1 VKIRKSQSM
10 KNLFILLITLT
21 ALASC
26 SKKVSE
32 LPDSTATGSNSFGAK
47 VDGKMWAPQGFGIM
61 PTAPTLEA
69 NFAGGDSYR
78 INARNFGSSPT
89 ETEFEIFLTNATGP
103 GTYLLNQETATY
115 PNQTAS
121 YASYTLR
128 KFNLISLWKTSPVTA
143 GKVVITKIDLAN
155 KIIAGSFEFS
165 ATDTYG
171 GASPINVTEGRFDLR
186 LN

>member
-1 VKIRKSQSM
+1 M
-10 KNLFILLITLT
+10 KHLLILLITVT
-21 ALASC
+21 ALVSC

-32 LPDSTATGSNSFGAK
+32 LPDASATGSNSFGAK
-47 VDGKMWAPQGFGIM
+47 VDGKMWVPQGFGIM

-103 GTYLLNQETATY
+103 GTYLLNQETAPY
-115 PNQTAS
+115 PNQSAS

-128 KFNLISLWKTSPVTA
+128 KFQLISLWKTSPSTA
-143 GKVVITKIDLAN
+143 GKVVITNLDVAN
-155 KIIAGSFEFS
+155 KIIAGSFEFT

-171 GASPINVTEGRFDLR
+171 TATPITVTEGRFDLK
-186 LN
+186 LQ

>member
-1 VKIRKSQSM
+1 M
-10 KNLFILLITLT
+10 KHLFILLISLT
-21 ALASC
+21 ALISC
-26 SKKVSE
+26 SKKVSD
-32 LPDSTATGSNSFGAK
+32 LPDASATGSKTFGAK

-61 PTAPTLEA
+61 PTASTLEV
-69 NFAGGDSYR
+69 NYNGGDSYR

-89 ETEFEIFLTNATGP
+89 ETEFEFILNGITAP
-103 GTYLLNQETATY
+103 GTYMLNQETSTY
-115 PNQTAS
+115 PNETAS

-143 GKVVITKIDLAN
+143 GKVVITKIDRAN

-171 GASPINVTEGRFDLR
+171 GAAPIHVTEGRFDLK
-186 LN
+186 LH

>member
-1 VKIRKSQSM
+1 M
-10 KNLFILLITLT
+10 KHLYILLITFT
-21 ALASC
+21 ALAGC

-32 LPDSTATGSNSFGAK
+32 LSDASATGSNTFGAK

-69 NFAGGDSYR
+69 NFAGGDSYK

-89 ETEFEIFLTNATGP
+89 ETEFELTLNKITGP
-103 GTYLLNQETATY
+103 GTYTIGGESAEN
-115 PNQTAS
+115 S

-128 KFNLISLWKTSPVTA
+128 KFQLISLWKTTA
-143 GKVVITKIDLAN
+143 ASGKLVITKLDLAN
-155 KIIAGSFEFS
+155 KIIAGSFEFT

-171 GASPINVTEGRFDLR
+171 TATPINVTEGRFDLK
-186 LN
+186 LQ

>member
-1 VKIRKSQSM
+1 M
-10 KNLFILLITLT
+10 KNLLILLITLT

-32 LPDSTATGSNSFGAK
+32 LPESTATGSNTFGAK

-61 PTAPTLEA
+61 PTASILEV
-69 NFAGGDSYR
+69 NYNGGDSYR

-89 ETEFEIFLTNATGP
+89 ETEFEFILNGVTAP
-103 GTYLLNQETATY
+103 GTYLLNQDTPTY

-121 YASYTLR
+121 YGSYTLR
-128 KFNLISLWKTSPVTA
+128 KFNLLSLWKTSPVTA

-155 KIIAGSFEFS
+155 KIIAGSFEFT

-171 GASPINVTEGRFDLR
+171 GATPITVTEGRFDLR
-186 LN
+186 LH

>member
-1 VKIRKSQSM
+1 M
-10 KNLFILLITLT
+10 KHLLILLISFT
-21 ALASC
+21 ALVSC

-32 LPDSTATGSNSFGAK
+32 LPDSSATGSNTFGAK

-61 PTAPTLEA
+61 PTASTLEV
-69 NFAGGDSYR
+69 NYRGGDSYR

-89 ETEFEIFLTNATGP
+89 ETEFEFILNGVTAP
-103 GTYLLNQETATY
+103 GTYLLNQETNTY
-115 PNQTAS
+115 PNESAS

-171 GASPINVTEGRFDLR
+171 GAAPITVTDGRFDLK
-186 LN
+186 LH